1 MLAAAKEAQPAQA
14 RLQSVRVLRRQR
26 AQAMVR
32 RHLLQLFPQRQARPA
47 QALYSL
53 RQDHHLPYG
62 QMSRGIA
69 GQGRGSKAM
78 QADNLLS
85 ADRLIY

>member
-32 RHLLQLFPQRQARPA
+32 QHLLQLFPQRRPRAR
-47 QALYSL
+47 QRYSATSA
-53 RQDHHLPYG
+53 
-62 QMSRGIA
+62 SRF
-69 GQGRGSKAM
+69 GSK
-78 QADNLLS
+78 
-85 ADRLIY
+85 RLPNVAR